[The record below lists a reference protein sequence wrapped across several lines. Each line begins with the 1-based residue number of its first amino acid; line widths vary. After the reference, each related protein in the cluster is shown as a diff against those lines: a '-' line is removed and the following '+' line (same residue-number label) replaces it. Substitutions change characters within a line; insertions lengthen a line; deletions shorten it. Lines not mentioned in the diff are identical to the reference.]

1 MAALIRFLLVVAHLW
16 LPSRRLG
23 SEGGAAALKTEIAPG
38 ANLTGRFQ
46 KGHVNVWFSVYH
58 W

>member
-1 MAALIRFLLVVAHLW
+1 MASLIPFVIVVVHLY

-23 SEGGAAALKTEIAPG
+23 SEGGAPALKTEIAPG

-46 KGHVNVWFSVYH
+46 KGHKNVWSH
-58 W
+58 DA